1 MKFLLNK
8 IVIIKLLLLLLL
20 LLNYYFFFNIGIIF
34 EIKEFPFLLASRFL
48 KSTVVQI

>member
-1 MKFLLNK
+1 MQTLIYKIQRQPSCKHFNVLNS
-8 IVIIKLLLLLLL
+8 
-20 LLNYYFFFNIGIIF
+20 FFFNIGIIF